1 MSRSGSQPVVAVSS
15 FGYPLFHLPSTSCF
29 NLFFS
34 IYCSLIACTVEIH
47 VLVTRCFVKVLLLLL
62 LFALCVCVL
71 SYAKKSGK

>member
-1 MSRSGSQPVVAVSS
+1 MSKSGSQPVVAVSS

-29 NLFFS
+29 NPFLAFVVV
-34 IYCSLIACTVEIH
+34 LIACTVEIH
-47 VLVTRCFVKVLLLLL
+47 ALVTRCFVKVLLLLL